1 MAWQDVKD
9 LFKPY
14 GPEFV
19 DVKRGPDGRSM
30 GVAIVRFGTTE
41 GTERSIRA
49 YKPCKPGRIPA
60 FLTPAPAQ
68 RR

>member
-30 GVAIVRFGTTE
+30 GVAVVRFGTTE
-41 GTERSIRA
+41 GTERSIRVCEGGSHPSA
-49 YKPCKPGRIPA
+49 CPRS
-60 FLTPAPAQ
+60 
-68 RR
+68 